1 LKLDGA
7 KVVTKGIL
15 MHTVV
20 FLGLAQA
27 ADDGSN
33 LHLEHLVNVLQSMQG
48 FKYSCTLTNV
58 PYPTGENIDE
68 VLARILE
75 AGQPRDADQH
85 LNLASESLAVRDI
98 QLEMITAGY
107 DHTANHYPLTL
118 AEIRRLYKEKPQGL
132 RNMARAIV
140 GQVFR
145 LTDQGYVGL
154 FPSNTR
160 YGDIICILQGFRVP
174 FVLRRRSEGCWI
186 LVGGAYIDGMT
197 QGEMLAT
204 GHASRK

>member
-1 LKLDGA
+1 
-7 KVVTKGIL
+7 
-15 MHTVV
+15 
-20 FLGLAQA
+20 
-27 ADDGSN
+27 
-33 LHLEHLVNVLQSMQG
+33 
-48 FKYSCTLTNV
+48 
-58 PYPTGENIDE
+58 
-68 VLARILE
+68 
-75 AGQPRDADQH
+75 
-85 LNLASESLAVRDI
+85 
-98 QLEMITAGY
+98 MITAGY

-145 LTDQGYVGL
+145 LTDQGYAGL